1 MSRETDEIL
10 AELRQAVEYLRL
22 FGDLDPVSD
31 PLVPWRSVSPDE
43 FVRSGAPILHRA
55 SAALE
60 KVLGIGVNRTYAELK
75 SEVRAAAS
83 QRCACLFVNSRVRA
97 VFEDA
102 VGAAALVRVM
112 GGLGQKRG
120 LADTSRLLWFLDHGL
135 LPATEVSGDYTCVV
149 WQDMPGVVAADL
161 GSMGRVRGIWSAA
174 AEQALLPFGIGLRVL
189 VPLARVRAHEVHP
202 DVGMDAMRR
211 EEWRNWA
218 RHEVEQAKRFVEFER
233 VDVATCGEVR
243 ACRRELM
250 GRHRAAIGAALER
263 RGAAAGL
270 DPQRAREFSVQ
281 VMPWVMFSVY
291 VATASELRF
300 ALPEPFLTLATVLG
314 HGGLPCGRTPDGVIQ
329 YFVIPPIE

>member
-10 AELRQAVEYLRL
+10 AELRQNVEYLRL

-83 QRCACLFVNSRVRA
+83 QRCALLFVNSRVRA

-120 LADTSRLLWFLDHGL
+120 LESRMIRIG
-135 LPATEVSGDYTCVV
+135 PDY
-149 WQDMPGVVAADL
+149 
-161 GSMGRVRGIWSAA
+161 
-174 AEQALLPFGIGLRVL
+174 
-189 VPLARVRAHEVHP
+189 
-202 DVGMDAMRR
+202 
-211 EEWRNWA
+211 
-218 RHEVEQAKRFVEFER
+218 
-233 VDVATCGEVR
+233 
-243 ACRRELM
+243 
-250 GRHRAAIGAALER
+250 AAL
-263 RGAAAGL
+263 A
-270 DPQRAREFSVQ
+270 
-281 VMPWVMFSVY
+281 
-291 VATASELRF
+291 
-300 ALPEPFLTLATVLG
+300 
-314 HGGLPCGRTPDGVIQ
+314 
-329 YFVIPPIE
+329 